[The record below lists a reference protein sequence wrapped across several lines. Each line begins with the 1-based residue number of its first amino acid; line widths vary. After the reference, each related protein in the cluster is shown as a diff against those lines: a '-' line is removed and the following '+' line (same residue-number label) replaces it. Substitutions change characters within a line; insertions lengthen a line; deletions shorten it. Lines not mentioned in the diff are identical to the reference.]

1 VVANWPSE
9 IAYPIGPEAAVGILL
24 EALVHREQHLAS
36 AVALIVCYFSLKV
49 AKLSVTVGGLDYA

>member
-1 VVANWPSE
+1 
-9 IAYPIGPEAAVGILL
+9 VGILL